1 LFPPFFPDSV
11 LFNEPRPL
19 RRITPAYKQHPQNH
33 MKTRLRNIR
42 RPLVLFILVTASLMP
57 AAARAVLTASI
68 RASAPTEAESSVYVV
83 TPTSTGSGGVASRSL
98 SGERRIGQTFT
109 ATENLLLE
117 EFVTRLWWANDAAKN
132 AEIKFEFFEFSGLA
146 PTGSALFSETATLP
160 DSATLTSKG
169 TWLSLTGI
177 NASLTAGK
185 TYGFVFS
192 WITSG
197 AQIQF
202 VGSTST
208 TFYTGGAF
216 IAADDA
222 SSPFSTAG
230 DAKDITFALIGTSQ
244 IPEPSTWALI
254 VGLSCLPLVIIRRI
268 RTHRTS

>member
-1 LFPPFFPDSV
+1 
-11 LFNEPRPL
+11 
-19 RRITPAYKQHPQNH
+19 
-33 MKTRLRNIR
+33 MKTRARHTR
-42 RPLVLFILVTASLMP
+42 RPLILFALSTALLLP
-57 AAARAVLTASI
+57 TAVHAAFTASI

-83 TPTSTGSGGVASRSL
+83 TPYSNPTGVASRAL

-117 EFVTRLWWANDAAKN
+117 ELVTRLWSANDAAKN
-132 AEIKFEFFEFSGLA
+132 AEFKFELFEFSGLA
-146 PTGSALFSETATLP
+146 PTGTALFSETATLP

-192 WITSG
+192 WISSG
-197 AQIQF
+197 PQIQF
-202 VGSTST
+202 MGSNST

-216 IAADDA
+216 ISADDA
-222 SSPFSTAG
+222 SSAFSTAG

-254 VGLSCLPLVIIRRI
+254 IGLSGLTLAIVRRI
-268 RTHRTS
+268 RSHRVS